1 MKKFSTIKEIRN
13 EIDKLDIRIIDLIS
27 QRKDLVFEV
36 VKLKEKDQIVD
47 QERINQILKK
57 LNLEANKRGIPEV
70 LIEKLWKI
78 MIEGFI
84 EYEMEIYDKV
94 HKKVIRFLQQ

>member
-36 VKLKEKDQIVD
+36 VKLKRKDQIVD

-57 LNLEANKRGIPEV
+57 LNLEANKKGIPEV

-84 EYEMEIYDKV
+84 EYEMEIYDNV
-94 HKKVIRFLQQ
+94 HKKKS

>member
-13 EIDKLDIRIIDLIS
+13 EIDEIDIRIIELIS
-27 QRKDLVFEV
+27 QRKDLVIEV
-36 VKLKEKDQIVD
+36 VKLKRKDQIID
-47 QERINQILKK
+47 QKRIDQILKK
-57 LNLEANKRGIPEV
+57 LNLEANKHGIPEV

-84 EYEMEIYDKV
+84 EFEMEIYDKV
-94 HKKVIRFLQQ
+94 HKKKL

>member
-13 EIDKLDIRIIDLIS
+13 EIDEIDIRIIELIS
-27 QRKDLVFEV
+27 QRKDLVIEV
-36 VKLKEKDQIVD
+36 VKLKRKDQIID
-47 QERINQILKK
+47 QKRIDDILKK
-57 LNLEANKRGIPEV
+57 LNLEANKHGIPEV

-84 EYEMEIYDKV
+84 EFEMEIYDKV
-94 HKKVIRFLQQ
+94 HKKKL

>member
-36 VKLKEKDQIVD
+36 VKLKEKI
-47 QERINQILKK
+47 K
-57 LNLEANKRGIPEV
+57 
-70 LIEKLWKI
+70 
-78 MIEGFI
+78 
-84 EYEMEIYDKV
+84 
-94 HKKVIRFLQQ
+94 

>member
-36 VKLKEKDQIVD
+36 VKLKKRKDQIVD

-57 LNLEANKRGIPEV
+57 LNLEANKKGIPEV
-70 LIEKLWKI
+70 LIENYGK
-78 MIEGFI
+78 
-84 EYEMEIYDKV
+84 
-94 HKKVIRFLQQ
+94 

>member
-36 VKLKEKDQIVD
+36 VKLKRKDQIVD

-57 LNLEANKRGIPEV
+57 LNLEANKKRNP
-70 LIEKLWKI
+70 
-78 MIEGFI
+78 
-84 EYEMEIYDKV
+84 
-94 HKKVIRFLQQ
+94 

>member
-36 VKLKEKDQIVD
+36 VKLKRKDQIVD

-57 LNLEANKRGIPEV
+57 LNLEANK
-70 LIEKLWKI
+70 K
-78 MIEGFI
+78 GFL
-84 EYEMEIYDKV
+84 
-94 HKKVIRFLQQ
+94 RF

>member
-70 LIEKLWKI
+70 LIEKI
-78 MIEGFI
+78 MENNDRGF
-84 EYEMEIYDKV
+84 Y
-94 HKKVIRFLQQ
+94 

>member
-36 VKLKEKDQIVD
+36 VKLKRKDQIVD

-57 LNLEANKRGIPEV
+57 LNLEANKRGVPEV

-84 EYEMEIYDKV
+84 EYEMEIYDNV
-94 HKKVIRFLQQ
+94 HKKKS

>member
-36 VKLKEKDQIVD
+36 VKLKRKDQIVD

-94 HKKVIRFLQQ
+94 HKKKS

>member
-36 VKLKEKDQIVD
+36 VKLKRKARTSLSVHFHDPNNVFLISSCSSFPNTTNHQTPCTV
-47 QERINQILKK
+47 
-57 LNLEANKRGIPEV
+57 V
-70 LIEKLWKI
+70 L
-78 MIEGFI
+78 FF
-84 EYEMEIYDKV
+84 KV
-94 HKKVIRFLQQ
+94 

>member
-36 VKLKEKDQIVD
+36 VKLKRKDQIVD

-78 MIEGFI
+78 MIESFI

-94 HKKVIRFLQQ
+94 HKKKS

>member
-47 QERINQILKK
+47 QKRINQILKK
-57 LNLEANKRGIPEV
+57 LNLEANKRGVPEV

-94 HKKVIRFLQQ
+94 HKKKS

>member
-36 VKLKEKDQIVD
+36 VKLKRKDQIVD

-57 LNLEANKRGIPEV
+57 LNLEANKKGIPEV

-94 HKKVIRFLQQ
+94 HKKKS

>member
-1 MKKFSTIKEIRN
+1 M
-13 EIDKLDIRIIDLIS
+13 
-27 QRKDLVFEV
+27 FEV
-36 VKLKEKDQIVD
+36 VKLKRKDKIVD

-57 LNLEANKRGIPEV
+57 LNLEANKRGGPEV

-94 HKKVIRFLQQ
+94 HKKKS

>member
-36 VKLKEKDQIVD
+36 VKLKRKDQIVD

-57 LNLEANKRGIPEV
+57 LNLEANKRGVPEV

-94 HKKVIRFLQQ
+94 HKKKS